1 MELTMYKY
9 RFMGGML
16 LVLTSALMFFLDI
29 GENPGR
35 IAIGIVGI
43 VLIATSRR
51 KMPKEYRN
59 R

>member
-1 MELTMYKY
+1 MYKY
-9 RFMGGML
+9 RFIGGL
-16 LVLTSALMFFLDI
+16 LLALISALMFFLDW

-51 KMPKEYRN
+51 RKHEENKKN
-59 R
+59 